1 MEELDYHL
9 CRASIILDFGA
20 TGGVKFVCQT
30 IFYKRGRFLENELMP
45 SLLSEIPIRKKSKEP
60 LKWFWLWRPL

>member
-9 CRASIILDFGA
+9 CRASVILAFGA
-20 TGGVKFVCQT
+20 TGGVKFVCHT

-45 SLLSEIPIRKKSKEP
+45 SLLSEIPIRKK
-60 LKWFWLWRPL
+60 